1 MMARTRRGSTVQTYE
16 GMLDGR
22 RLRIAI
28 VASRFNETIS
38 KRLVDGARHALQQQG
53 VTDDD
58 VSLTW
63 VPGAFEIPVVARRLA
78 LSGEVDAVVT
88 IGVVIRGE
96 TPHFEYVAGAA
107 ATGVTTASLETRVP
121 ISFGVLTTETT
132 EQASER
138 AGGKLG
144 NKGYDAA
151 TTAIEMANL
160 WASLPKPQSDV

>member
-1 MMARTRRGSTVQTYE
+1 VQTYE
-16 GMLDGR
+16 GTLDGR

-38 KRLVDGARHALQQQG
+38 KRLVEGALHALQQHG
-53 VTDDD
+53 VADDD
-58 VSLTW
+58 VSLAW
-63 VPGAFEIPVVARRLA
+63 VAGAFEIPVVARRVA
-78 LSGEVDAVVT
+78 LSREVDAVVA

-96 TPHFEYVAGAA
+96 TAHFEYVAGNA
-107 ATGVTTASLETRVP
+107 ATGVASASLETGVP

-132 EQASER
+132 EQAAER

-144 NKGYDAA
+144 NKGYEAA
-151 TTAIEMANL
+151 VTAIEMANL